1 MTIARP
7 TVFWITIAI
16 IALVMLMLLH
26 EILLP
31 FAVGLALA
39 YLLVPAVDQLEWIGI
54 NRGLAALILTRN
66 YPKKIK
72 VQSFQ

>member
-1 MTIARP
+1 M
-7 TVFWITIAI
+7 
-16 IALVMLMLLH
+16 LVLLH
-26 EILLP
+26 GILLP